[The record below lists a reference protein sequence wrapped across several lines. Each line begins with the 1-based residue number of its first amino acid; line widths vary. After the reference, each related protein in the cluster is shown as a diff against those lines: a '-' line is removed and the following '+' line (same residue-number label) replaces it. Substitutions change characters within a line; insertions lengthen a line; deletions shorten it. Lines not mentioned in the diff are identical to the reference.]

1 LEPRKKKLL
10 YPYIFFEGVCYT
22 IKNIEA
28 FPDVY
33 NKICDGQI
41 FAALESAALFG
52 KGFILHIVGEFHVS
66 AFLPL

>member
-1 LEPRKKKLL
+1 M
-10 YPYIFFEGVCYT
+10 CYT